1 MRGIVTINKLRGSK
15 GCLKCSSHFTKRLG
29 LSSSSVKAIHELGR
43 LPCYWFSMVAHPYHS
58 ILPHVNWNV
67 CDILLS
73 NETSFLVFHLIS
85 SLILS
90 RN

>member
-1 MRGIVTINKLRGSK
+1 
-15 GCLKCSSHFTKRLG
+15 
-29 LSSSSVKAIHELGR
+29 
-43 LPCYWFSMVAHPYHS
+43 MVAHPYHS

-73 NETSFLVFHLIS
+73 NEISFLVFHLIS
-85 SLILS
+85 SLILN

>member
-1 MRGIVTINKLRGSK
+1 MSSLPSPLVYVKLNTNKMQAFDTI
-15 GCLKCSSHFTKRLG
+15 
-29 LSSSSVKAIHELGR
+29 
-43 LPCYWFSMVAHPYHS
+43 MVAHPYHS

-73 NETSFLVFHLIS
+73 NEISFLVFHLIS
-85 SLILS
+85 SLILN

>member
-1 MRGIVTINKLRGSK
+1 
-15 GCLKCSSHFTKRLG
+15 
-29 LSSSSVKAIHELGR
+29 
-43 LPCYWFSMVAHPYHS
+43 MVAHRYHS

-73 NETSFLVFHLIS
+73 NEISFLVFHLIS
-85 SLILS
+85 SLILN